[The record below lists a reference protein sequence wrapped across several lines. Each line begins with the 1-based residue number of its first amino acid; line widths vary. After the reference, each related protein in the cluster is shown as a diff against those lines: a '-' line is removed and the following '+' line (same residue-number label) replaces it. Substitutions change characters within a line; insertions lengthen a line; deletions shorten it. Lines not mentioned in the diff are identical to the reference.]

1 MTEKTSPIK
10 TLEKYLNVISLKKF
24 EDITAIDIG
33 GLTSYTD
40 IILIITGKSNRHVT
54 SIAEHINISMKAQ
67 GILPLGF
74 EGIKQ
79 GKWALLDFGD
89 VIIHIFDE
97 ETKELYNL
105 KGLWSDAPVIDITK
119 FIGKN

>member
-1 MTEKTSPIK
+1 M
-10 TLEKYLNVISLKKF
+10 
-24 EDITAIDIG
+24 
-33 GLTSYTD
+33 
-40 IILIITGKSNRHVT
+40 ILIITGKSNRHVT
-54 SIAEHINISMKAQ
+54 SIAEHISISMKAQ
-67 GILPLGF
+67 GIFPLGF

-119 FIGKN
+119 FTGKN